1 MVRDKSPG
9 QLLSFLFQHDLT
21 QTVPEATKLLQ
32 LVLTIPATTASIE
45 SGSLAGNKMR
55 EFCHLTLTMAFN
67 YFLPPYS
74 FQIRVGGLYLLYG
87 LYHTQLASPK
97 EKIRIALKDW
107 EQIQKF
113 YQDSLTFRVK
123 KKPQHHKV
131 CEEFRDRPER
141 VKDLISTDMLQEV
154 ANIQGHY
161 ERLKASVLERSSIA
175 VTQQDLPA
183 RLHSCVL
190 EFLHWQDRHEDRGDA
205 DHLVAAEEKAQQVE
219 SSNRA
224 QLLASIKTKSY
235 GHLAE
240 ASKSRRHRQVEMDA
254 SISGTDHFQEAPKY
268 HKSRAPSLR
277 ARTCKNLCGEVNSDV
292 EKRFKASRKAREHL
306 QACQTEV
313 LLWMHHK
320 QAARQQWSPQDGFCL
335 EMNRRPNI
343 GSLVLQRRTRL
354 HGLFNNSEADYHR
367 RQHWTAMQVK

>member
-1 MVRDKSPG
+1 MPNGKAKDRFLKPLVADYEELLGRFQQTESVR
-9 QLLSFLFQHDLT
+9 FEEF
-21 QTVPEATKLLQ
+21 
-32 LVLTIPATTASIE
+32 TAVWRNMGFS
-45 SGSLAGNKMR
+45 SVFYGSLAGNEMR

-113 YQDSLTFRVK
+113 YQDSVNSQHYDAVYIIRKLIAENAVLYTAMPQMLTFRVK
-123 KKPQHHKV
+123 KKSQHHKV

-141 VKDLISTDMLQEV
+141 VKDLISTDMLLEV

-175 VTQQDLPA
+175 VTKQDLPA

-190 EFLHWQDRHEDRGDA
+190 EFLHWQDRQENRGDA
-205 DHLVAAEEKAQQVE
+205 DHLVYAEEKAQQVE

-235 GHLAE
+235 GCLAE
-240 ASKSRRHRQVEMDA
+240 ASKSRRHRQVQMDT
-254 SISGTDHFQEAPKY
+254 SISGTGYIKEAPKY

-277 ARTCKNLCGEVNSDV
+277 ARTYKKLCGEGDEQKIQYWLLSAAEEDKTAL
-292 EKRFKASRKAREHL
+292 KRQKRKHSFR
-306 QACQTEV
+306 
-313 LLWMHHK
+313 W
-320 QAARQQWSPQDGFCL
+320 
-335 EMNRRPNI
+335 
-343 GSLVLQRRTRL
+343 
-354 HGLFNNSEADYHR
+354 
-367 RQHWTAMQVK
+367 

>member
-1 MVRDKSPG
+1 MPNGKAKDYFLKPLVADYEELLGRFQQTESVRFEEFTAIWRSMG
-9 QLLSFLFQHDLT
+9 FSSLFY
-21 QTVPEATKLLQ
+21 
-32 LVLTIPATTASIE
+32 
-45 SGSLAGNKMR
+45 GSLAGNKMR

-113 YQDSLTFRVK
+113 YQDSVNSQHYDAVYIIRKLIAENAVLYTAMPQMLTFRVK

-205 DHLVAAEEKAQQVE
+205 DLLVAAEEKAQQVE

-277 ARTCKNLCGEVNSDV
+277 ARTCKNLCGEGDEQKTQYWLLSVAEEDKTAL
-292 EKRFKASRKAREHL
+292 KRPKRKQKFR
-306 QACQTEV
+306 
-313 LLWMHHK
+313 W
-320 QAARQQWSPQDGFCL
+320 
-335 EMNRRPNI
+335 
-343 GSLVLQRRTRL
+343 
-354 HGLFNNSEADYHR
+354 
-367 RQHWTAMQVK
+367 